1 MRVTFATPFRNGVAD
16 INRAAEALVERQREV
31 SSGRRVHAASDDPT
45 AAPAILAER
54 AELRALDQYV
64 RATDSVESR
73 LSVVDST
80 LTHVIETLTAA
91 QTTVAAASNS
101 GLTPQQR
108 QAFSLELRS
117 LRDTVLADLN
127 TQYQGQY
134 IFSGARTATS
144 PYAEV
149 AGVVQAY
156 AGDTTEVA
164 VDIDRGRAAVVT
176 FDGDSLVRGGDAE
189 GLFEVFDALAQA
201 AASGD
206 LAGLGQGMA
215 ALERAFDRFTA
226 AQSRVGAGLSG
237 LEDHRQRLD
246 DLARAS
252 DARRSSLEDANLAE
266 SIIGMQQADAA
277 HQAAVGA
284 VSQATRLSL
293 FDFLR

>member
-1 MRVTFATPFRNGVAD
+1 MRVTFATTFRNGIAA
-16 INRAAEALVERQREV
+16 INRAAEALVARQREV

-54 AELRALDQYV
+54 AELRALDRYV

-108 QAFSLELRS
+108 QAFALELRS
-117 LRDTVLADLN
+117 LRDTVRADLN

-134 IFSGARTATS
+134 IFSGARTATA

-149 AGVVQAY
+149 GGVVQAY

-176 FDGDSLVRGGDAE
+176 FDGDSLVRGGDAD

-206 LAGLGQGMA
+206 LAGLSQGMA

-246 DLARAS
+246 DVARAS
-252 DARRSSLEDANLAE
+252 DARRASLEDANLVEA
-266 SIIGMQQADAA
+266 IVGMQQADAA

-284 VSQATRLSL
+284 VSQTTRLSL